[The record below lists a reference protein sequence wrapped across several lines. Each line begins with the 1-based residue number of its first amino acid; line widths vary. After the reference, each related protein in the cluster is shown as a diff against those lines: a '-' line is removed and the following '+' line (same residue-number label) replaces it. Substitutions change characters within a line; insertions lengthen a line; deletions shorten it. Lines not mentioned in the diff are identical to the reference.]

1 MTGEYATEVSDASG
15 MQLLDIPKRQW
26 SDEILEKLDIDK
38 NLLAKVYES
47 PEVTGRIND
56 EFAKLS
62 GLSTDTVVVGGAG
75 DNAAAAIGTGI
86 VKDGKAFTTIG
97 TSGVVFAHTDKLSID
112 PKGRVHTFCCAV
124 PGCWHVMGV
133 TLAAGLSLKWFRDN
147 IADNYKAKAEELG
160 KDPYVLM
167 NEAVAK
173 FHVAVID

>member
-47 PEVTGRIND
+47 PEVTGYIND

-112 PKGRVHTFCCAV
+112 QKVEFILFVVQYQVVG
-124 PGCWHVMGV
+124 M
-133 TLAAGLSLKWFRDN
+133 
-147 IADNYKAKAEELG
+147 
-160 KDPYVLM
+160 
-167 NEAVAK
+167 
-173 FHVAVID
+173 

>member
-112 PKGRVHTFCCAV
+112 PKGRVHTFV
-124 PGCWHVMGV
+124 VQYQV
-133 TLAAGLSLKWFRDN
+133 AG
-147 IADNYKAKAEELG
+147 
-160 KDPYVLM
+160 M
-167 NEAVAK
+167 
-173 FHVAVID
+173 

>member
-1 MTGEYATEVSDASG
+1 MQDANIFYYQKDYVRFCMTGEYATEVSDASG

-47 PEVTGRIND
+47 PEVTGHIND

-86 VKDGKAFTTIG
+86 VKDGK
-97 TSGVVFAHTDKLSID
+97 SI
-112 PKGRVHTFCCAV
+112 HYN
-124 PGCWHVMGV
+124 W
-133 TLAAGLSLKWFRDN
+133 
-147 IADNYKAKAEELG
+147 YKRCSILHIQI
-160 KDPYVLM
+160 
-167 NEAVAK
+167 N
-173 FHVAVID
+173 

>member
-47 PEVTGRIND
+47 PEVTGYIND

-112 PKGRVHTFCCAV
+112 PKVEFILLLCSTRLLACN
-124 PGCWHVMGV
+124 GCN
-133 TLAAGLSLKWFRDN
+133 TCSRF
-147 IADNYKAKAEELG
+147 IT
-160 KDPYVLM
+160 
-167 NEAVAK
+167 
-173 FHVAVID
+173 

>member
-1 MTGEYATEVSDASG
+1 MQNILLPKDYVRFCMTGEYATEVSDASG

-47 PEVTGRIND
+47 PEVTGYIND

-112 PKGRVHTFCCAV
+112 QKVEFILFVVQYQVVG
-124 PGCWHVMGV
+124 M
-133 TLAAGLSLKWFRDN
+133 
-147 IADNYKAKAEELG
+147 
-160 KDPYVLM
+160 
-167 NEAVAK
+167 
-173 FHVAVID
+173 